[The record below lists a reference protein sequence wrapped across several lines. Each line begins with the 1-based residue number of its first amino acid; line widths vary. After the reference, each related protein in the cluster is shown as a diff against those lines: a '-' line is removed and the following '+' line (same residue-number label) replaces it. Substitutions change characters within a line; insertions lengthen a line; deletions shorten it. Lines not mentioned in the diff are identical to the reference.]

1 MAADPAARL
10 SRLLDLHTAIRDRL
24 RAVLARGELERN
36 ASTAREDGAGDT
48 IFALDLDAEEVLL
61 PFCERWGRSEC
72 FRLVAEGL
80 DPEGRVFGT
89 PGASGPEFVLI
100 ADPIDGTRGLMF
112 DKRPGWSLAALAP
125 ERGPATALADLYLAA
140 MTELPIS
147 RQHRVRRIT
156 AVRGGGARGF
166 DEDLLRGSITATTP
180 RPSRATTL
188 RRGFASVVNFFPGGK
203 ERTARLEERFLERAL
218 GPWDPSRCEVYT
230 DQYICSGGQLAE
242 LAFGHDRFV
251 LDVRPLVHRAL
262 GVTRSLC
269 ARPYDLC
276 TALCAQEAGCIVTAP
291 DGTALDA
298 PLDTST
304 NVAFVGYANRE
315 LAARLQPLLTESL
328 RAEGLL

>member
-10 SRLLDLHTAIRDRL
+10 ARLLDLHTAIRDRL

-36 ASTAREDGAGDT
+36 AATVRDDGVGDA
-48 IFALDLDAEEVLL
+48 IFALDLDAEQVLL
-61 PFCERWGRSEC
+61 PYCERWGRNEC

-80 DPEGRVFGT
+80 EPEGRVFGT
-89 PGASGPEFVLI
+89 PGVSGPEFVLI

-125 ERGPATALADLYLAA
+125 ERGPATALADVSVAA
-140 MTELPIS
+140 MSELPTS

-156 AVRGGGARGF
+156 AVRGGGARGLE
-166 DEDLLRGSITATTP
+166 EDLLRGTRSAIQP

-188 RRGFASVVNFFPGGK
+188 RGGFASVVSFFRGGK
-203 ERTARLEERFLERAL
+203 ERTARLEERFLEGAL

-230 DQYICSGGQLAE
+230 DQYICNGGQLAE

-251 LDVRPLVHRAL
+251 LDARPLVHRAL
-262 GVTRSLC
+262 GVTHSLC

-276 TALCAQEAGCIVTAP
+276 TALCAQEAGCIVTVP
-291 DGTALDA
+291 DGSALDA

-304 NVAFVGYANRE
+304 SVAFVGYANRDLAE
-315 LAARLQPLLTESL
+315 LLQPLLTESL